1 MAAEGTPQTTTP
13 AQAQAQAAIEQEAI
27 RRMQAVLVGAVP
39 LMPTLPLVAAG
50 ALWNRCG
57 GWQLGAWLLAA
68 LLAPGL
74 RYLLVRRY
82 AASVT
87 DHASAVRWANEVTVS
102 ALLDGVAW
110 GVAGMLFL
118 VHDSPA
124 LQMLLI
130 TMVVG
135 TSTGSIFVTSFWPR
149 SEFAF
154 AVPSV
159 GLTAVALALQG
170 SEGGVGMGV
179 GLVFFL
185 GILYRIM
192 GQAHGMTMETIRL
205 QFEKIALAE
214 SLQQQKELAE
224 QASLAKTHFLAA
236 ASHDLRQPLHA
247 LGLFVTALQQRA
259 GGSGLEALAGR
270 IAGSVGA
277 LEGLLNALLD
287 VSRLDA
293 GVLQPQRGPV
303 ALHGLLDRLAAEF
316 APLAQAKGLAWRCE
330 GPPTVVESDPVLLET
345 MLRNLLSNAVR
356 YTHAGEVALLW
367 YTQEGTTV
375 LQVRDTGVG
384 IAPEHHR
391 TVFREF
397 VQLHNPERD
406 RSKGLGLGLAV
417 VERLG
422 KLLGHALTLRS
433 APGRG
438 TTFTLALPAH
448 AAMPSA
454 AGPSPSE
461 ALPEA
466 SADVAGAHILVIDD
480 EAGVRDA
487 MALLLGDWGY
497 QVTLASSASEALA
510 RLTHPP
516 HAIVAD
522 YRLRDER
529 TGAEAIAQ
537 VRGAWGNAIAALIVT
552 GDTAPDRLRE
562 ASASGYPVLHKPVPA
577 ARLRAFLRQAT
588 RRPAA
593 APA

>member
-1 MAAEGTPQTTTP
+1 MAEEDKPQQQHT
-13 AQAQAQAAIEQEAI
+13 QAQIEQEAI
-27 RRMQAVLVGAVP
+27 RRMQAVLAGAVP
-39 LMPTLPLVAAG
+39 LMPTLPLVAAA

-82 AASVT
+82 HAAAA
-87 DHASAVRWANEVTVS
+87 DAAGAVRWANEVTVS
-102 ALLDGVAW
+102 ALLDGLAW

-118 VHDSPA
+118 VPDSPA

-130 TMVVG
+130 TMIVG
-135 TSTGSIFVTSFWPR
+135 TSAGSVFVTSFWPR
-149 SEFAF
+149 SEYAF
-154 AVPSV
+154 AIPSV
-159 GLTAVALALQG
+159 GLTALGLALQG
-170 SEGGVGMGV
+170 SEGGVGMAI

-185 GILYRIM
+185 GILYGIM

-205 QFEKIALAE
+205 QFEKTALAE
-214 SLQQQKELAE
+214 SLQQQKEVAE

-247 LGLFVTALQQRA
+247 LGLFVTAMRQRLW
-259 GGSGLEALAGR
+259 GSAHEPLADR
-270 IAGSVGA
+270 IASSVAA

-293 GVLQPQRGPV
+293 GVMQPQRSSV
-303 ALHGLLDRLAAEF
+303 VLHDLLGRLGAEF
-316 APLAQAKGLAWRCE
+316 APLAQAKGLAWRSE
-330 GPPTVVESDPVLLET
+330 GPEAMVDSDPALLET

-356 YTHAGEVALLW
+356 YTPAGEVSLQW
-367 YTQEGTTV
+367 RSSGGQTV
-375 LQVRDTGVG
+375 VRVQDTGVG
-384 IAPEHHR
+384 IPPEHHR

-397 VQLHNPERD
+397 FQLHNPERD

-422 KLLGHALTLRS
+422 ILLDHPLTLFS

-438 TTFTLALPAH
+438 TTFELALPAL
-448 AAMPSA
+448 
-454 AGPSPSE
+454 E
-461 ALPEA
+461 AESTLATTATEGT
-466 SADVAGAHILVIDD
+466 ADAIGLRVLVIDD

-497 QVTLASSASEALA
+497 RVTLASSVGEALSLLREA
-510 RLTHPP
+510 PQ
-516 HAIVAD
+516 AIVAD

-537 VRGAWGNAIAALIVT
+537 VRETWGANIPALIVT

-562 ASASGYPVLHKPVPA
+562 ASASGHPVLHKPVAA
-577 ARLRAFLRQAT
+577 ARLRAFLRHAVH
-588 RRPAA
+588 
-593 APA
+593 APQHGLA